1 MTGATPVARV
11 PRYLQV
17 SATLQQ
23 RIEAGDYPLGALL
36 PTEIELSEAFAVNRH
51 TVRDALRRLA
61 DAGFVQRHQG
71 SGSQV
76 VSLTRHRAYV
86 QSMRSLNELFQYAAD
101 TRFRIDRMEM
111 AVPDPA
117 LRVNLDGAALDPWL
131 VVEGLRVDPAGD
143 RPICWSSVLIHR
155 AYAGVAHELTSH
167 GGTRHGRFAQTMG
180 GARGAALSRCGG
192 RVDAGVGQP
201 PFGRPVLLH
210 DAPAPRWAEL
220 GLSLSPLIASTV
232 HTARKIQTSAVV
244 LKLLA
249 STPPQ
254 RPHKPGAKGP
264 SEQPAS
270 GRSIAPI
277 CWRRPRV

>member
-1 MTGATPVARV
+1 MTGAALVARV

-17 SATLQQ
+17 SAALQQ

-36 PTEIELSEAFAVNRH
+36 PTEIELCEAFAVSRH

-61 DAGFVQRHQG
+61 DAGFLQRRQG

-111 AVPDPA
+111 AVPDAA
-117 LRVNLDGAALDPWL
+117 LGVSLDGAALDPWL

-155 AYAGVAHELTSH
+155 AYAGVAGEVTSH
-167 GGTRHGRFAQTMG
+167 GGAIYRLIEQRFGVEVVDVEQEITAAPMPVAAARAMAVSPKPWAVRVVRRYRDAAGGLMLVSVNHHSADRFSYTMHLRRDGRNWG
-180 GARGAALSRCGG
+180 
-192 RVDAGVGQP
+192 
-201 PFGRPVLLH
+201 
-210 DAPAPRWAEL
+210 
-220 GLSLSPLIASTV
+220 
-232 HTARKIQTSAVV
+232 
-244 LKLLA
+244 
-249 STPPQ
+249 
-254 RPHKPGAKGP
+254 
-264 SEQPAS
+264 
-270 GRSIAPI
+270 
-277 CWRRPRV
+277 

>member
-1 MTGATPVARV
+1 M
-11 PRYLQV
+11 
-17 SATLQQ
+17 
-23 RIEAGDYPLGALL
+23 L
-36 PTEIELSEAFAVNRH
+36 PTEIELCEAFAVSRH

-61 DAGFVQRHQG
+61 DAGFVQRRQG

-117 LRVNLDGAALDPWL
+117 LGVSLDGAALDTWL

-167 GGTRHGRFAQTMG
+167 GGAIYRLIEQRFGVEVVDVEQEITAAPMPVAA
-180 GARGAALSRCGG
+180 ARAMAVSPKPWAVRVVWALPRCGG
-192 RVDAGVGQP
+192 RADAGVGQP
-201 PFGRPVLLH
+201 PFGRPVLPY
-210 DAPAPRWAEL
+210 DAPAPRRAEL
-220 GLSLSPLIASTV
+220 GLTAVCAIAGRLGSPAPPLQVGSQR
-232 HTARKIQTSAVV
+232 TA
-244 LKLLA
+244 
-249 STPPQ
+249 
-254 RPHKPGAKGP
+254 
-264 SEQPAS
+264 
-270 GRSIAPI
+270 
-277 CWRRPRV
+277 